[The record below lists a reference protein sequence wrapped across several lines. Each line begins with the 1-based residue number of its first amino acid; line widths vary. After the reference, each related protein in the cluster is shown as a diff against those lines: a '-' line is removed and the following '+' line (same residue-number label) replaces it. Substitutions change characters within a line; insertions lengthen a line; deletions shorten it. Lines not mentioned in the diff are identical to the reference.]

1 MIKRTEPFSEDLMSD
16 RSHRDTSKAPG
27 APSTP
32 LDRRRFL
39 MAFGAGAAGAASAPV
54 LAAPAAI
61 VPPVEE
67 KPVSKGYQETEHV
80 RRYYSTTRI

>member
-1 MIKRTEPFSEDLMSD
+1 MSD
-16 RSHRDTSKAPG
+16 ASHRDISPAAGMPA
-27 APSTP
+27 APSASLT
-32 LDRRRFL
+32 RRRFL
-39 MAFGAGAAGAASAPV
+39 MAFGAGAAGAASVPV